1 MRVAVYDLKILKRLG
16 RICYLQGDL
25 DRRGKLGGIFSE
37 YEGRWLLVFEVTAS
51 ESLKPVRQKMYKNI
65 KCGNFGYISITNSAL
80 SSALT
85 ASRCPFSL
93 LFDDQRALLFHDV
106 LPQYPSMMLFLN
118 SAPCYSSLPLL
129 CLSVP
134 TIKNPLDYAWRRVQF
149 RAKKPSV
156 LSAGSV

>member
-65 KCGNFGYISITNSAL
+65 KCGNFNGYISITNSAL

-93 LFDDQRALLFHDV
+93 LFDDQRAFPRCSSSIPFYDALPQFCSMLLFV
-106 LPQYPSMMLFLN
+106 
-118 SAPCYSSLPLL
+118 AITLL
-129 CLSVP
+129 KRS
-134 TIKNPLDYAWRRVQF
+134 NN
-149 RAKKPSV
+149 
-156 LSAGSV
+156 